1 MAHACDLLFWLHIA
15 MCCALVGG
23 FAGIACSLC
32 ALVGGFAGIACSLS
46 LQPCTVPSCVNWLVA
61 MQEAM
66 LMCIYVA
73 ASSSHC
79 YLLVGSSASNS
90 APALFPTHPL
100 LEDLTGC
107 LLSCAACMCQHVGC
121 TLPTDRQ
128 WIRWQVFI
136 CRYNIGQY
144 WDNNLEWNAINCD
157 WHTGRSMPC
166 VPAQVCMLPFP
177 SYAGRVGWLMHGASV

>member
-1 MAHACDLLFWLHIA
+1 MDWHTGRSMHCVPAQVCMLPFPSDAGRVGWLMHVTFWLHIA

-46 LQPCTVPSCVNWLVA
+46 LQPCTVASCVNWLVV

-100 LEDLTGC
+100 LEDLTRC
-107 LLSCAACMCQHVGC
+107 LLSCAACMCRHVCC
-121 TLPTDRQ
+121 TLPTDR
-128 WIRWQVFI
+128 
-136 CRYNIGQY
+136 
-144 WDNNLEWNAINCD
+144 
-157 WHTGRSMPC
+157 
-166 VPAQVCMLPFP
+166 
-177 SYAGRVGWLMHGASV
+177 

>member
-1 MAHACDLLFWLHIA
+1 MHVTFWLHIA

-23 FAGIACSLC
+23 S
-32 ALVGGFAGIACSLS
+32 AGIACSLS
-46 LQPCTVPSCVNWLVA
+46 LQPCTVPSFVNWSVG

-66 LMCIYVA
+66 PMCIYVA

-144 WDNNLEWNAINCD
+144 WDNNLEWNAINCVLGD
-157 WHTGRSMPC
+157 FSNNCDILIPQT
-166 VPAQVCMLPFP
+166 VPALRGSNGVDFLNLRGGYEVSADPSLP
-177 SYAGRVGWLMHGASV
+177 AASIFIL